1 MRMRACGFFLM
12 LLAAPLLAEEGG
24 RSPALTALHA
34 FIDGASALRAR
45 FTQMSYDVNGQLSEQ
60 AEGDLLLAR
69 PNRMRIEYREP
80 FVQLIIADGREVW
93 VYDPELEQVTVRRQP
108 EADPGSPLLALV
120 QPDRIEEVFRI
131 EERPGPP
138 GSAWLRLIPREPTE
152 GMEYAE
158 LLLIEG
164 SLRAMHL
171 IDGLGQRN
179 EYAFSNWERDPAFS
193 EAEFLF
199 VVPPGVEV
207 VRADQD

>member
-1 MRMRACGFFLM
+1 
-12 LLAAPLLAEEGG
+12 
-24 RSPALTALHA
+24 
-34 FIDGASALRAR
+34 
-45 FTQMSYDVNGQLSEQ
+45 
-60 AEGDLLLAR
+60 
-69 PNRMRIEYREP
+69 
-80 FVQLIIADGREVW
+80 
-93 VYDPELEQVTVRRQP
+93 
-108 EADPGSPLLALV
+108 
-120 QPDRIEEVFRI
+120 
-131 EERPGPP
+131 
-138 GSAWLRLIPREPTE
+138 
-152 GMEYAE
+152 MEYAE